1 MTGPTPPERPR
12 LSLTS
17 VRYATAEDLPLL
29 AGVESAAASALSEV
43 LGVPVSSRATPR
55 EEASATPEV
64 LLAVGHPVLGF
75 ARLLD
80 LAALGGS
87 GWHLENLAVHP
98 AAAGR
103 GVGRMLVRAAMGVA
117 LERGECELTTV
128 TFAEVAGS
136 ASWLVREGFA
146 PVGRRERPE
155 VWARLAP
162 LRATEGVLGL
172 AGAAGRR
179 VAMVRTLS
187 DEPAPRRAVSVIPVR
202 RRSGELEVFVQ
213 HRALTMD
220 FAPGAV
226 VFPGGRV
233 DPVDERTAAT
243 EGISVARACA
253 VREVAEEA
261 GAVIEPAELVPWDRW
276 VTPVGYPKRF
286 DVDFFLLPVADGED
300 FVHQTDEATRS
311 EWTPLT
317 RLVRATE
324 AGEVTLVPPTRT
336 IVDELSALGTL
347 EAVLALQPEVA
358 AVRHDLA
365 GLRPRRPPA
374 AAAG

>member
-1 MTGPTPPERPR
+1 MTGPLSDRPR

-29 AGVESAAASALSEV
+29 AGVESAADRAFSGV
-43 LGVPVSSRATPR
+43 LEPTTWPAATPGER
-55 EEASATPEV
+55 RAAMPGV
-64 LLAVGHPVLGF
+64 LLAVGHPVVGF
-75 ARLLD
+75 AQLLD
-80 LAALGGS
+80 LAALGGA
-87 GWHLENLAVHP
+87 GWHLEQLAVDP
-98 AAAGR
+98 GAAR
-103 GVGRMLVRAAMGVA
+103 QGVGRMLLRAAMGVA
-117 LERGECELTTV
+117 LELGESELTLM
-128 TFAEVAGS
+128 TFADVAWN
-136 ASWLVREGFA
+136 APWYAREGFA
-146 PVGRRERPE
+146 PVGREDRPD
-155 VWARLAP
+155 VWDRLAAV
-162 LRATEGVLGL
+162 RAAEGRLGL
-172 AGAAGRR
+172 AGAGRR

-187 DEPAPRRAVSVIPVR
+187 DEPAPRPAVSVIPLR
-202 RRSGELEVFVQ
+202 TRAGELEVFVQ

-233 DPVDERTAAT
+233 DPVDERTAAA

-276 VTPVGYPKRF
+276 VTPIGYPKRF
-286 DVDFFLLPVADGED
+286 DVDFFLLPVAHGED

-311 EWTPLT
+311 EWTSLT

-347 EAVLALQPEVA
+347 EAVLDLRPVVA
-358 AVRHDLA
+358 PVRHDLA
-365 GLRPRRPPA
+365 GPRPR
-374 AAAG
+374 G